1 MMENWGRLLL
11 VVGAAFILL
20 GLAFTMA
27 GRLPLLGRLPG
38 DIHLRRG
45 QAEIYL
51 PLATCLLLSLL
62 ATLILNLIWRLLHR

>member
-1 MMENWGRLLL
+1 MENLGRLLL

-20 GLAFTMA
+20 GLIFLIA
-27 GRLPLLGRLPG
+27 GRIPLLGRLPG
-38 DIHLRRG
+38 DIHLRQG

-62 ATLILNLIWRLLHR
+62 VTLILNLIWRLLRR